1 MPHPCS
7 PIGVFDSGIGGGT
20 VLRELH
26 ALLPAE
32 RLVYLADQAY
42 CPYGPRPA
50 ETIRERSRVITRWLL
65 AHDAK
70 AIVVACNSASAAALH
85 ALREEFPATAF
96 IGMVPAVKPA
106 ALHTRSGVIG
116 VLATTATVGGAML
129 RNVIAQW
136 APGVRVLTQACPA
149 LVELVER
156 GELDTAHTREILSG
170 YVEPLLQAGA
180 DTLVL
185 GCTHFPF
192 LLPQLRQVAGPA
204 VELLDPAPAIA
215 RQTRRMLAEGNL
227 LHPGDTPGMV
237 AYATTGDAGQFRALV
252 ERLALPAGSVR
263 AVSARLSG

>member
-1 MPHPCS
+1 
-7 PIGVFDSGIGGGT
+7 VFDSGIGGGT
-20 VLRELH
+20 VLRELR

-42 CPYGPRPA
+42 CPYGPRPVA
-50 ETIRERSRVITRWLL
+50 EIRERSRLITRWLL
-65 AHDAK
+65 AHNAK

-85 ALREEFPATAF
+85 TLREEFPATAF

-116 VLATTATVGGAML
+116 VLATTATAGGAML
-129 RNVIAQW
+129 RTVIAQW
-136 APGVRVLTQACPA
+136 APGVRVLAQPCPA

-156 GELDTAHTREILSG
+156 GELDTPHTREVLAG

-215 RQTRRMLAEGNL
+215 RQTRRVLAERNL
-227 LHPGDTPGMV
+227 LHPGSLPGLV
-237 AYATTGDAGQFRALV
+237 EYTTTGDAGLFGALV
-252 ERLALPAGSVR
+252 ERLALPPGSIHAAGAGLV
-263 AVSARLSG
+263 G